1 MTLTQIQRAGLDEIA
16 LDHVYTVG
24 ASGTDHYTFQGE
36 GLNGTVN
43 DPTLYL
49 TRGKTYRFEKG
60 SAHPLRIQST
70 SGLSGTAYNTGVT
83 NNGGTGTVIMEVQ
96 HDAPDVLYYQCTSHA
111 NMNGILYTV
120 GALADSGVTTAKLAD
135 DAVTQAK
142 VGAGAIGNTELA
154 NGAVSAT
161 KIDTGA
167 VTAAKIASSS
177 VGSSQLASNAV
188 TTDKI
193 ADDAIRTRHYGD
205 NSIDTAFIS
214 NSAITEAKIA
224 DDAVT
229 TAKIAAGNITETEL
243 ASNAVTGAKIATGAV
258 NNANKIQDSIITG
271 AKIGSGTITG
281 ANIAANTITDSLISG
296 LAASKLT
303 GALPAISG
311 ASLTNLP
318 GGGKVTRVIPVLSSG
333 ESTYWYYNQGN
344 PWITTGAITN
354 VSSTSRFLIFGR
366 FELRQ
371 ATQHNSVYSQ
381 AGFSASGGSTYG
393 GGSDSTNNTSWRTTQ
408 FTAYDY
414 ASNTNNREYSFSVSS
429 NGSNSTYGA
438 KVRNAFILVLELDA
452 S

>member
-1 MTLTQIQRAGLDEIA
+1 MTLTQIQRDGLDAEA
-16 LDHVYTVG
+16 LDQVYTVG

-70 SGLSGTAYNTGVT
+70 QGASGTAYNTGVT

-135 DAVTQAK
+135 
-142 VGAGAIGNTELA
+142 
-154 NGAVSAT
+154 
-161 KIDTGA
+161 GA
-167 VTAAKIASSS
+167 VTTAKIADTSIT
-177 VGSSQLASNAV
+177 NAKMA
-188 TTDKI
+188 T
-193 ADDAIRTRHYGD
+193 
-205 NSIDTAFIS
+205 N
-214 NSAITEAKIA
+214 AITTSQIQDGQISTAKIA

-229 TAKIAAGNITETEL
+229 QAKIAPDAINGAKIADNAIDSEHYTNASIDAVHIANNTITASQIANDAVGTGEL
-243 ASNAVTGAKIATGAV
+243 ASNAVTNAKIADDAV
-258 NNANKIQDSIITG
+258 TNAKIADSTIIT
-271 AKIGSGTITG
+271 
-281 ANIAANTITDSLISG
+281 ANIADSQITDAKIASGISS
-296 LAASKLT
+296 SKLT

-318 GGGKVTRVIPVLSSG
+318 GGGKVIRVIPVLSSG

-354 VSSTSRFLIFGR
+354 VPTTSRFLIFGR

-381 AGFSASGGSTYG
+381 ASFGSGGGSVYG

-414 ASNTNNREYSFSVSS
+414 ASSSSNREYYFSVSS

>member
-1 MTLTQIQRAGLDEIA
+1 MTLTQIQRDGLDAEA
-16 LDHVYTVG
+16 LDQVYTVG

-70 SGLSGTAYNTGVT
+70 QGASGTAYNTGVT

-120 GALADSGVTTAKLAD
+120 GALADGGVTTAKLAD
-135 DAVTQAK
+135 DAVTTAK
-142 VGAGAIGNTELA
+142 IAAGAVGNTEIA
-154 NGAVSAT
+154 NTAINAN

-167 VTAAKIASSS
+167 VTAAKIAANA
-177 VGSSQLASNAV
+177 VGSSQLASGGV

-193 ADDAIRTRHYGD
+193 AADAVNHT
-205 NSIDTAFIS
+205 
-214 NSAITEAKIA
+214 KIA
-224 DDAVT
+224 DDSIGAEHIIDNSVT
-229 TAKIAAGNITETEL
+229 TAKLADSAVTTPKIADGTISSAKY
-243 ASNAVTGAKIATGAV
+243 SNASITTEKIANDA
-258 NNANKIQDSIITG
+258 ITG
-271 AKIGSGTITG
+271 AKIGDNAVAT
-281 ANIAANTITDSLISG
+281 ANIGDNQVTDAKINSMS
-296 LAASKLT
+296 ASKLT

-318 GGGKVTRVIPVLSSG
+318 GGGKVIRVIPVLSSG
-333 ESTYWYYNQGN
+333 ESTYWYYNQGS

-381 AGFSASGGSTYG
+381 ASFSASGGSTYG

-414 ASNTNNREYSFSVSS
+414 ASNTNNREYSYSVSS

>member
-1 MTLTQIQRAGLDEIA
+1 MTLTQIQRDGLDAEA
-16 LDHVYTVG
+16 LDQVYTVG

-70 SGLSGTAYNTGVT
+70 QGASGTAYNTGVT

-142 VGAGAIGNTELA
+142 VAAGAIGNTELA
-154 NGAVSAT
+154 SGAVSTT
-161 KIDTGA
+161 KIDTNA

-193 ADDAIRTRHYGD
+193 AD
-205 NSIDTAFIS
+205 
-214 NSAITEAKIA
+214 SAVTTPKIA
-224 DDAVT
+224 DGTISSAKYSNASIT
-229 TAKIAAGNITETEL
+229 TEKIANDA
-243 ASNAVTGAKIATGAV
+243 
-258 NNANKIQDSIITG
+258 ITG
-271 AKIGSGTITG
+271 AKIGDNAVAT
-281 ANIAANTITDSLISG
+281 ANIGDNQVTDAKINSMS
-296 LAASKLT
+296 ASKLT

-318 GGGKVTRVIPVLSSG
+318 GGGKVIRVIPVLSSG
-333 ESTYWYYNQGN
+333 ESTYWYYNQGS

-381 AGFSASGGSTYG
+381 ASFSASGGSTYG

-414 ASNTNNREYSFSVSS
+414 ASNTNNREYSYSVSS